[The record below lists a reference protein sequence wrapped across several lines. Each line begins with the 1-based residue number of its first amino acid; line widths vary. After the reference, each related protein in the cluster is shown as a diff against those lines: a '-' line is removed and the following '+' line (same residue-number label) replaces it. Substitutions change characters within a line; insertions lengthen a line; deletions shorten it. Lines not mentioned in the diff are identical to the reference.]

1 MCKRRKCAPIGM
13 LCFLSWLFLFAVLEI
28 DSARGESFRPGTQM
42 PAFTLEDQHGKK
54 HEVNEQVRLILFC
67 KEMKGNAIV
76 SDALKKVSEDYL
88 SKHSTFFVADTSGM
102 PRLVARFVALPALRK
117 RPYVVLLDPGPS
129 VTRDFPSEKDK
140 VTLLHLQNLKVKVIE
155 FADNPKEVT
164 KAIEQKGKH

>member
-1 MCKRRKCAPIGM
+1 MGVQCVLSCLLLLVVLVTAVIGGEPISPG
-13 LCFLSWLFLFAVLEI
+13 VL
-28 DSARGESFRPGTQM
+28 M